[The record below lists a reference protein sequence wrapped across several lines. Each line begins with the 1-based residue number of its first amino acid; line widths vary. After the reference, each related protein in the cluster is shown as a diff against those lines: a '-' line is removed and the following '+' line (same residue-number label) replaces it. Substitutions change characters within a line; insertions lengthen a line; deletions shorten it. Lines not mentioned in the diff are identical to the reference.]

1 MVFGFGRKKKRDGD
15 GGPGRGADASRPGDP
30 GDLRQNHLTGLRGSG
45 ADNDNAAASPDS
57 AGVMHVTLD
66 DIPGILSRHADL
78 GRRQAVSE
86 ARQIRD
92 AAEPFVDELIRMGHD
107 LEQDDLDVDSIDRH
121 LAIIV
126 VRGKK
131 QVIDIIQRS
140 VSPLPAIEMVE
151 DAARAESALG
161 QLLKKVGDVLGRQTR
176 VIHIFAKKHAN
187 RFKENLAELTELH
200 AEMRRVLDRHSRDES
215 ERSEMSDMVGAISAA
230 HGERARRRQKVVDTE
245 SGIGDLKR
253 QISDA
258 DAAVSEIMSSPG
270 YQKYVALLS
279 EAKQCDND
287 LARVRDEV
295 RSQFAKISRPLGR
308 YEYGSSLD
316 KEQRRLLSSMV
327 SDPAGV
333 VTSENLDTVS
343 VILSNVSRAVVS
355 GSISVRDVDKTLEM
369 ISETSDAAESL
380 AKRADE
386 CRARRRE
393 LEGKASLTKP
403 DKLDEYGR
411 HRTKATALLKDGESK
426 MSALRAEIADDDSAI
441 PQKVFELQ
449 IRLRQHTGARYE
461 LAVPA

>member
-1 MVFGFGRKKKRDGD
+1 MVFGFGRKKKRAGD
-15 GGPGRGADASRPGDP
+15 GGPGRGADSARPGDP
-30 GDLRQNHLTGLRGSG
+30 GDLRQNRLTGLRGSG
-45 ADNDNAAASPDS
+45 ADSDNAAASPDS
-57 AGVMHVTLD
+57 AGVTRVTLD
-66 DIPGILSRHADL
+66 DLPGILSRHADL

-86 ARQIRD
+86 VRQLRD
-92 AAEPFVDELIRMGHD
+92 AAGPFVDELIRMGRD

-140 VSPLPAIEMVE
+140 VSPLPAIETVE
-151 DAARAESALG
+151 DAARAESVLG
-161 QLLKKVGDVLGRQTR
+161 QLLKKVGDVLGRPTR

-200 AEMRRVLDRHSRDES
+200 AEMRRVLDRHNSDES
-215 ERSEMSDMVGAISAA
+215 ERSEMSDMIGAISAA

-245 SGIGDLKR
+245 SDIGDLKR

-258 DAAVSEIMSSPG
+258 DAAVSEITSSPG

-279 EAKQCDND
+279 ETKQCDSD
-287 LARVRDEV
+287 LTRVRDEV

-316 KEQRRLLSSMV
+316 KEQQRLLSSMV

-343 VILSNVSRAVVS
+343 VILANVRRAVVS

-386 CRARRRE
+386 CRVRRRE

-403 DKLDEYGR
+403 DRLDEYER
-411 HRTKATALLKDGESK
+411 HRTKATTLLKDGESK
-426 MSALRAEIADDDSAI
+426 LSALRAEIADDDSAI